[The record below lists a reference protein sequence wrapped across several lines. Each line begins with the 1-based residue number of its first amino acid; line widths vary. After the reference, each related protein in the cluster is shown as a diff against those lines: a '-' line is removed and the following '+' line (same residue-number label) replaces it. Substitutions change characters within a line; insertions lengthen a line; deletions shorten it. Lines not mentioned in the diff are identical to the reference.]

1 MSSYNA
7 KKNIV
12 KSVCWIQIRRDT
24 RICQKSS
31 QVLKTVLLLSEYSS
45 FNLFQITCSKNFFF

>member
-12 KSVCWIQIRRDT
+12 KSVGWIQIRRY
-24 RICQKSS
+24 RHICQKSS
-31 QVLKTVLLLSEYSS
+31 QVLKTVLLSSE
-45 FNLFQITCSKNFFF
+45 